1 MSGHNVE
8 RHGSVAWLAPGGC
21 WWLVG
26 RVRGGEWQASD
37 QNEAGRHL
45 HRELAAEPKNTKLEY
60 ETAEPR

>member
-8 RHGSVAWLAPGGC
+8 RHGSAAWLAPGG
-21 WWLVG
+21 LAGGGG

-45 HRELAAEPKNTKLEY
+45 HREQAATPKNTKLEY
-60 ETAEPR
+60 ETEPR